1 MSAAVQTLEAGL
13 VLAVERIAK
22 LEAPASNVVD
32 LVADFFGR
40 PPAHLNPKLITDEI
54 SSKIIR
60 QMLKDKNYELLHR
73 PGVLTSVHKAAIL
86 FTDKGADEIT
96 FKSKG
101 EEITTAD
108 YYARKYPNSKLKYV
122 RRARSLG
129 PSDSEN
135 RPASV
140 GPSGTPP
147 SRCCGCTW
155 ASRRT
160 SARATS

>member
-40 PPAHLNPKLITDEI
+40 PPAHLDIRAIFTCPQ
-54 SSKIIR
+54 IR

-140 GPSGTPP
+140 GPSGTPT

>member
-101 EEITTAD
+101 EEAE
-108 YYARKYPNSKLKYV
+108 RHV
-122 RRARSLG
+122 ERRPLQAPRQLQGLAHQHERRSHIG
-129 PSDSEN
+129 
-135 RPASV
+135 
-140 GPSGTPP
+140 
-147 SRCCGCTW
+147 
-155 ASRRT
+155 
-160 SARATS
+160 